1 MNKVSI
7 GHPSSHYQ
15 HKPTIWT
22 SYQLPG
28 VFIWYCTIFHDIP
41 MDSHLSSINYLQ
53 LSSNIINYHLSSL
66 IYHHLLYIIC
76 HLPSTIIY
84 RPSSIVYHLTS
95 IIDPLS
101 YIIYHLSS
109 IINHLSSIINHHSS
123 FISHHH
129 HHHHHHHHLL
139 IRWAWNCCTSAAGW
153 PSSLAPRVDGS
164 GTIRHLLVWSS
175 LPSLRPW
182 YASDTQTHTLT
193 AWHAKWGP
201 CAIGPTLK
209 KAVTFWWSNFSNVGQ
224 SPLLEW
230 YHKCC
235 FATGFA
241 WNLATACCQIWG
253 FRLCFGIAP
262 WESTWILVKLTLQVF
277 CFLPLVLAVK
287 INIKFNVG
295 RWLV

>member
-1 MNKVSI
+1 MHKVSI

-41 MDSHLSSINYLQ
+41 IDSHLSSINYLQ

-109 IINHLSSIINHHSS
+109 IIYHQSSIIYHQSS
-123 FISHHH
+123 IISHHQ
-129 HHHHHHHHLL
+129 
-139 IRWAWNCCTSAAGW
+139 SSSS
-153 PSSLAPRVDGS
+153 PSSSSSAFTNKVSVKLLHFGSWLAQLL
-164 GTIRHLLVWSS
+164 GTKSRRIRHYQALACLEQSS
-175 LPSLRPW
+175 
-182 YASDTQTHTLT
+182 
-193 AWHAKWGP
+193 
-201 CAIGPTLK
+201 
-209 KAVTFWWSNFSNVGQ
+209 
-224 SPLLEW
+224 
-230 YHKCC
+230 
-235 FATGFA
+235 
-241 WNLATACCQIWG
+241 
-253 FRLCFGIAP
+253 
-262 WESTWILVKLTLQVF
+262 
-277 CFLPLVLAVK
+277 
-287 INIKFNVG
+287 
-295 RWLV
+295 

>member
-129 HHHHHHHHLL
+129 HHHHHHHLL

-209 KAVTFWWSNFSNVGQ
+209 RLSRSGGRTSAM
-224 SPLLEW
+224 
-230 YHKCC
+230 
-235 FATGFA
+235 
-241 WNLATACCQIWG
+241 WG
-253 FRLCFGIAP
+253 RVLCLNGTTNAASQP
-262 WESTWILVKLTLQVF
+262 VSRGT
-277 CFLPLVLAVK
+277 LPLHVVRFEGSGCVLGLPLG
-287 INIKFNVG
+287 NLLGF
-295 RWLV
+295 